1 MDTMLSR
8 TRWWRITPV
17 LFITYSFAYLDRV
30 NYSFAAAGGIGKD
43 LGISPS
49 TASMIG
55 ALFFLGYFAGQV
67 PGGCTPK
74 STAPS
79 AWCSGACSSGRSLG
93 PHRSG
98 VEHSGAD
105 GRPFPARVVEA
116 AVFPA
121 LVIFVSRWFARRRTI
136 AGQLVHHAETP
147 VTVLWMSIVSGYL
160 VQAFGWRWM
169 FVLEGVPACLWA
181 IGWWFLVHDR
191 PAEAG
196 WMRPDERSALEA
208 RIASEQ
214 GALAP
219 VRSYR
224 EAFRSPTVVRMAT
237 LYFFWGLSLF
247 GFVLWL
253 PTIIKDAGSA
263 NIVRT
268 GWLSAG
274 PTCSPPFSCR

>member
-17 LFITYSFAYLDRV
+17 LFITYSFAYLYRV

-43 LGISPS
+43 LDISPS

-55 ALFFLGYFAGQV
+55 VLLPGLFRARCRAR
-67 PGGCTPK
+67 CTPR

-79 AWCSGACSSGRSLG
+79 AWCSASALLG
-93 PHRSG
+93 WPPGPDWSG

-105 GRPFPARVVEA
+105 GGPLSARALSVEA

-121 LVIFVSRWFARRRTI
+121 LVIFVSRWFARSERSLANSFIT
-136 AGQLVHHAETP
+136 LDTP

-181 IGWWFLVHDR
+181 IGWRFLVHDR
-191 PAEAG
+191 PAEAAG
-196 WMRPDERSALEA
+196 CGRKSGRHS
-208 RIASEQ
+208 RR
-214 GALAP
+214 G
-219 VRSYR
+219 
-224 EAFRSPTVVRMAT
+224 SPANR
-237 LYFFWGLSLF
+237 GPSLP
-247 GFVLWL
+247 FV
-253 PTIIKDAGSA
+253 TTAM
-263 NIVRT
+263 
-268 GWLSAG
+268 LSA
-274 PTCSPPFSCR
+274 PQPSFACRPWTPPGA